1 VASIGD
7 AAGYHEIDEATD
19 PTAVHRGGA
28 AERYDPSG
36 VSPSAMKIRK
46 SAGIFL
52 GITRVNRA
60 KRREMDVSQI
70 VVDPTEF
77 AALSTMVRAVIITLA
92 AQMDKSNPGSG
103 RAWINA
109 LSAGCQTAVLN
120 AAVSIGDQDKDE
132 DKEAFKRKTVEHINR
147 QLDLF
152 APLHR
157 SSPVHH

>member
-1 VASIGD
+1 
-7 AAGYHEIDEATD
+7 
-19 PTAVHRGGA
+19 
-28 AERYDPSG
+28 
-36 VSPSAMKIRK
+36 M
-46 SAGIFL
+46 
-52 GITRVNRA
+52 
-60 KRREMDVSQI
+60 SQI

-120 AAVSIGDQDKDE
+120 AAVSIGDKE
-132 DKEAFKRKTVEHINR
+132 DKEEFKRKTVEHINR

-152 APLHR
+152 APSNR
-157 SSPVHH
+157 SSRIHH

>member
-1 VASIGD
+1 
-7 AAGYHEIDEATD
+7 
-19 PTAVHRGGA
+19 
-28 AERYDPSG
+28 
-36 VSPSAMKIRK
+36 
-46 SAGIFL
+46 
-52 GITRVNRA
+52 
-60 KRREMDVSQI
+60 MDVSQI

-132 DKEAFKRKTVEHINR
+132 EEFKRKTVEHINR

-152 APLHR
+152 APSNR
-157 SSPVHH
+157 SSRIHH